1 MKKLLPISISILII
15 FIIVFQI
22 GEYFTINRYDVVSG
36 NGNIGLLPIGI
47 LFIVLIYS
55 LIKIYQAIP
64 KNISP
69 FFILA
74 FFLISTILLPLSIY
88 YGNTRLSLIRKSLL
102 KNFELNV
109 VHQLTNGI
117 TFYTNTVFINIFS
130 ICTLIILFVFIFML
144 VKKYRN
150 K

>member
-1 MKKLLPISISILII
+1 MKKALPISISILVI
-15 FIIVFQI
+15 FIIVFAI
-22 GEYFTINRYDVVSG
+22 GEYFTIKRYDVMSG

-47 LFIVLIYS
+47 LFIVLMYA

-74 FFLISTILLPLSIY
+74 FFLISTISLPFSIN
-88 YGNTRLSLIRKSLL
+88 YGIKQLSLIRKSLL
-102 KNFELNV
+102 KNFDLSDV
-109 VHQLTNGI
+109 YQLTNGI
-117 TFYTNTVFINIFS
+117 TIYTNTVFINIFS
-130 ICTLIILFVFIFML
+130 MCTLIFISVLILML
-144 VKKYRN
+144 VKKYLN

>member
-1 MKKLLPISISILII
+1 MKKALPISISILVI
-15 FIIVFQI
+15 FIIVFAI
-22 GEYFTINRYDVVSG
+22 GEYFTIKRYDVMSG

-47 LFIVLIYS
+47 LFIVLMYA

-74 FFLISTILLPLSIY
+74 FLLISTISLPFSIN
-88 YGNTRLSLIRKSLL
+88 YGIKQLSLIRKSLL
-102 KNFELNV
+102 KNFDLSDV
-109 VHQLTNGI
+109 YQLTKGI
-117 TFYTNTVFINIFS
+117 TIYTNTVFINIFS
-130 ICTLIILFVFIFML
+130 MCTLIILSVLILML
-144 VKKYRN
+144 VKKYLN